1 VNASGGGSRG
11 RGTGQGRHAN
21 DPNKPPLMEGKKLR
35 RAVNVWGK
43 KEGKEEE
50 KEGMT
55 AISGKKFLLRL
66 TKVTSA
72 HENCGWTK

>member
-1 VNASGGGSRG
+1 MDVWG
-11 RGTGQGRHAN
+11 
-21 DPNKPPLMEGKKLR
+21 KLR
-35 RAVNVWGK
+35 RAVDVWGK

-55 AISGKKFLLRL
+55 AISGEKFLLRL
-66 TKVTSA
+66 IKVTSA